1 MNCNDVSIPK
11 VLLCVPTKMFGGG
24 NVTMIQWF
32 NSVDNVCVFLWPR
45 ARVVSAIACSEE
57 QKMVGREIEWI
68 YEIPQ

>member
-1 MNCNDVSIPK
+1 MRPDEDVWGRQCYDDPM
-11 VLLCVPTKMFGGG
+11 V
-24 NVTMIQWF
+24 